1 MRELT
6 IVLLLTSLLASGA
19 CSERQ
24 CLALPCP
31 FQFPVTLNVHDAVDG
46 GLVADPLANGIPC
59 GSAGVCFP
67 RQADGG
73 LIGTGTS
80 AIDVTA
86 SGYGQ
91 TQIDVT
97 VPAATPDPCSCQPDY
112 VPQTRDVSLP
122 PL

>member
-1 MRELT
+1 
-6 IVLLLTSLLASGA
+6 
-19 CSERQ
+19 
-24 CLALPCP
+24 
-31 FQFPVTLNVHDAVDG
+31 VTLNVRDAVDRG
-46 GLVADPLANGIPC
+46 PVADPVANGIPC
-59 GSAGVCFP
+59 GVAGVCFP
-67 RQADGG
+67 RPADAG

-86 SGYGQ
+86 AAGYGHAQ
-91 TQIDVT
+91 LDVT